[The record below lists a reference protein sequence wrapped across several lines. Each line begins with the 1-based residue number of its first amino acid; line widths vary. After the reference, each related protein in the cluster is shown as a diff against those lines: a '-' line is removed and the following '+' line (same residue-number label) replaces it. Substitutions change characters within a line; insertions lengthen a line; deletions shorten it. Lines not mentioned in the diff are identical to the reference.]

1 MFTLEISIK
10 FDRDHLKY
18 HADSGKVYFTYESIE
33 KLPEWPDG
41 PLIELLHG
49 DIFMVPSPSLM
60 HQKVALNIAT
70 AFKAYVDKEN
80 LGDLFT
86 APVDVILSSENV
98 VVPDV
103 VFVSNAKKG
112 LLTPQ
117 NIGGV
122 PDLVVEILSQNRE
135 RDLVQKKD
143 LYEAFHVQEYW
154 VVDTEEKSVTVFRLD
169 ERKQKF
175 GKPSVY
181 RSDDDV
187 VSGVLGGLTLSCSNL
202 FK

>member
-1 MFTLEISIK
+1 VEISIK
-10 FDRDHLKY
+10 FDREHLKY
-18 HADSGKVYFTYESIE
+18 HPDSGKVYFTYESIE

-60 HQKVALNIAT
+60 HQKVTLNTAT
-70 AFKAYVDKEN
+70 AFKIYVDKEK
-80 LGDLFT
+80 LGDVFT
-86 APVDVILSSENV
+86 APVDVVLSSENV

-103 VFVSNAKKG
+103 VFVSKAKKS

-117 NIGGV
+117 NIRGI
-122 PDLVVEILSQNRE
+122 PDLVVEILSQNKE

-143 LYEAFHVQEYW
+143 LYEAFHVLEYW

-175 GKPSVY
+175 GKPFVY
-181 RSDDDV
+181 RAGDDV
-187 VSGVLGGLTLSCSNL
+187 KSGVLGGLALPCDNL

>member
-1 MFTLEISIK
+1 MEISIK

-18 HADSGKVYFTYESIE
+18 RPDSGKVYFTYESIE

-60 HQKVALNIAT
+60 HQKVTLNIAT

-80 LGDLFT
+80 LGDVFT

-103 VFVSNAKKG
+103 VFISKAKKS

-117 NIGGV
+117 NIRGV
-122 PDLVVEILSQNRE
+122 PDLVVEVISQQKE

-143 LYEAFHVQEYW
+143 LYETFHVPEYW
-154 VVDTEEKSVTVFRLD
+154 VVDIEGKSVTVFRLD

-175 GKPSVY
+175 GKPLVY
-181 RSDDDV
+181 RADDDV
-187 VSGVLGGLTLSCSNL
+187 KSGVLGGLALPCKSL
-202 FK
+202 FR

>member
-1 MFTLEISIK
+1 MEISIK

-49 DIFMVPSPSLM
+49 DIFMVPSPSLI
-60 HQKVALNIAT
+60 HQKVMLNIAT

-80 LGDLFT
+80 LGDVFT

-103 VFVSNAKKG
+103 VFVSHAKEN

-117 NIGGV
+117 NIRGV
-122 PDLVVEILSQNRE
+122 PDIVVEVLSQNKE

-143 LYEAFHVQEYW
+143 LYETFHVPEYW
-154 VVDTEEKSVTVFRLD
+154 VVDITSKSVTVFRID
-169 ERKQKF
+169 ERKQKY
-175 GKPSVY
+175 GKPLVY
-181 RSDDDV
+181 GASDAIK
-187 VSGVLGGLTLSCSNL
+187 SGVLGKLVLICESL

>member
-1 MFTLEISIK
+1 MEISIK

-60 HQKVALNIAT
+60 HQKVTLNLAT
-70 AFKAYVDKEN
+70 IFKTHVDKEN
-80 LGDLFT
+80 LGDVFT

-103 VFVSNAKKG
+103 VFVSSAKRN

-117 NIGGV
+117 NIRGV
-122 PDLVVEILSQNRE
+122 PEIVVEVLSQNKE

-143 LYEAFHVQEYW
+143 LYEVFCVPEYW
-154 VVDTEEKSVTVFRLD
+154 VVDIDGKSVAVFRLD
-169 ERKQKF
+169 ERKKKF
-175 GKPSVY
+175 GRPLVY
-181 RSDDDV
+181 RAGDDV
-187 VSGVLGGLTLSCSNL
+187 KSGVLAGLALPCTNL